1 MYIADII
8 AKRLGIIFMEY
19 VILGLTML
27 LYVTGIG
34 LYAKKVST
42 KAQQ

>member
-1 MYIADII
+1 
-8 AKRLGIIFMEY
+8 MEY

-34 LYAKKVST
+34 LYAKKVTT
-42 KAQQ
+42 KSQR